1 MNFDNL
7 KDAWANDRTDD
18 ISLPVR
24 KAALSETRSVVS
36 TLRRNMKRE
45 IIFQLTGFAFLIP
58 FVLLSPKNT
67 LSMAI
72 VSIALLLLLVQ
83 IMWYSFRFYLFY
95 KAIGRYDLNLRK
107 SIFKITYELELNIET
122 YKTFNYIVTP
132 LAALIIIGSL
142 TTSLFVILFMAGMT
156 HLISLF
162 LFKLYVQIRYGRQ
175 LMELKKIM
183 EDLESE
189 D

>member
-7 KDAWANDRTDD
+7 KDAWADDRTDD
-18 ISLPVR
+18 ISLPVK

-36 TLRRNMKRE
+36 KLRRNIKRE
-45 IIFQLTGFAFLIP
+45 IIIQLIGFAFLIL
-58 FVLLSPKNT
+58 FVLPSPKNT

-72 VSIALLLLLVQ
+72 VIIALFLLLIQ
-83 IMWYSFRFYLFY
+83 IMWISFRFYFFY
-95 KAIGRYDLNLRK
+95 KAIGRYDLSLRK
-107 SIFKITYELELNIET
+107 SIYKITYELELNIEI

-142 TTSLFVILFMAGMT
+142 TTSLFVILFVVGMA
-156 HLISLF
+156 HIISLF
-162 LFKLYVQIRYGRQ
+162 LFKFYVQILYGRQ
-175 LMELKKIM
+175 LVELKKIM
-183 EDLESE
+183 EDLQSE